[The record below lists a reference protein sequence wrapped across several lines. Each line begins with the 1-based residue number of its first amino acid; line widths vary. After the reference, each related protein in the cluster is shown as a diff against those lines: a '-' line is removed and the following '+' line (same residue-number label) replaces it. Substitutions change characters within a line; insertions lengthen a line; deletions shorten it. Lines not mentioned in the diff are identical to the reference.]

1 MSNDFDDLFKKLDE
15 QKEKID
21 QGSPKKKRRTKKIN
35 QTSQEDAQ
43 VKEEETSSVN
53 FQDIYENEQ
62 YIYYVYRGQNLEIM
76 HLKIKKIYNNVLI
89 TINSDGIYQCIDVKE
104 ADMIFQTEY
113 DAEKVYKEL
122 KDE

>member
-1 MSNDFDDLFKKLDE
+1 MSNDFDDLFKKLNE

-21 QGSPKKKRRTKKIN
+21 QDSPKKKRRTKKIN
-35 QTSQEDAQ
+35 QTSQEKIQ
-43 VKEEETSSVN
+43 EIIEETSSVN
-53 FQDIYENEQ
+53 FKDIYENEQ
-62 YIYYVYRGQNLEIM
+62 YIYYVYRGQNLELM

>member
-21 QGSPKKKRRTKKIN
+21 QDSPKKKRRTKKIN
-35 QTSQEDAQ
+35 QTSQEDIQA
-43 VKEEETSSVN
+43 KEEETSSVN

-76 HLKIKKIYNNVLI
+76 HLKIKKIYDNVLI